1 MKYTV
6 NFINLTDEDLS
17 YTDLINVSNSHG
29 GLHLRNIS
37 GRWTSLF
44 AIVRRTID
52 VHFSKEV
59 GEYKGSW
66 KGGTLGCV
74 YEILLDEEPLDCLK
88 RMERERKF

>member
-37 GRWTSLF
+37 GRLIIELF
-44 AIVRRTID
+44 MGREVNEWNLPEVFYASSVIITLIYSHKEIILDICRVR
-52 VHFSKEV
+52 
-59 GEYKGSW
+59 
-66 KGGTLGCV
+66 
-74 YEILLDEEPLDCLK
+74 
-88 RMERERKF
+88 